1 MLLRSAVY
9 LTCLAWCWSC
19 AVAESDAIVGE
30 GACSADGSGSC
41 TADEGASAVSDAPA
55 PAGCG
60 CNSLS
65 RSAYGGG
72 SSSESL
78 PTVDSILVDDAETR
92 ESGETLETAAVVWL
106 EGGTFTMGIIP
117 EDEADGTV
125 FVGDQEGPPR
135 NVSVAAFGL
144 GAFEVSNRRFAEFV
158 RHTRYTTEAE
168 KFGWSF
174 GVEAFLSEEVEKQ
187 ATQQVESAPWWLPVD
202 KADWLHPN
210 GPDDTIDY
218 IMDHPVTQVSLADA
232 AAFCKW
238 SRPGGRLPTEAE
250 WEYAARGGKEK
261 RRFPWGQSM
270 LTGKEKQTHRMN
282 VWQSEADKKLMR
294 DGEVVNVYTQPNALQ
309 LAREYYLHRN
319 LALDGYVGTA
329 PVDAYGPQNAYGLYN
344 MVGNVWEWTS
354 TPWGAEYPEGGPGAA
369 ANMVKKGGSFMCNKA
384 VCNRYRCS
392 ARTQITADSAASNV
406 GFRCAYPSKEAESE

>member
-1 MLLRSAVY
+1 VFLAWLTCSCLRSVA
-9 LTCLAWCWSC
+9 
-19 AVAESDAIVGE
+19 AESGPSPVG
-30 GACSADGSGSC
+30 GAPSADESGSC
-41 TADEGASAVSDAPA
+41 SPEASSDNAPA

-60 CNSLS
+60 CGSLS
-65 RSAYGGG
+65 RSAYSSGT
-72 SSSESL
+72 SSESVAEVEL
-78 PTVDSILVDDAETR
+78 PSDADGGAQN
-92 ESGETLETAAVVWL
+92 GETQEVAAVKWL
-106 EGGTFTMGIIP
+106 EGGTFMMGIIP
-117 EDEADGTV
+117 DDEADGTI
-125 FVGDQEGPPR
+125 FVADQEGPAR

-158 RHTRYTTEAE
+158 RQTRYVTEAE

-174 GVEAFLSEEVEKQ
+174 GVEAFLSEEVQ
-187 ATQQVESAPWWLPVD
+187 QQITTQVDSAPWWLPVD
-202 KADWLHPN
+202 KADWRHPN

-261 RRFPWGQSM
+261 RRYPWGQSM
-270 LTGKEKQTHRMN
+270 LTGKDKQTHRMN
-282 VWQSEADKKLMR
+282 VWQSEADKRLMR

-309 LAREYYLHRN
+309 LAREYYLHPN
-319 LALDGYVGTA
+319 LALDGYTGTA
-329 PVDAYGPQNAYGLYN
+329 PVDAYGPQNGFGLYN

-354 TPWGAEYPEGGPGAA
+354 TPWGADYPESGPGAD
-369 ANMVKKGGSFMCNKA
+369 ANMVKKGGSYMCNKA

-406 GFRCAYPSKEAESE
+406 GFRCAYSLEESESA